1 MTKSI
6 GDPREGP
13 HSLFICP
20 YMGRAYECFAMLGG
34 AVGGVEEKLN
44 HIIDTQLHEYD
55 VFIDA
60 EEGATPKPGA
70 VADPC
75 GAPRNAGVQGGTESS
90 NLLCSSSQSVSAVNP
105 EAIGEKPR
113 TLAAVCGWLGT

>member
-90 NLLCSSSQSVSAVNP
+90 NLLCSS
-105 EAIGEKPR
+105 GESRANSTQGFGR
-113 TLAAVCGWLGT
+113 TVA

>member
-60 EEGATPKPGA
+60 VIAAPQGFTPLGP
-70 VADPC
+70 PHT
-75 GAPRNAGVQGGTESS
+75 P
-90 NLLCSSSQSVSAVNP
+90 
-105 EAIGEKPR
+105 
-113 TLAAVCGWLGT
+113 TLG

>member
-1 MTKSI
+1 
-6 GDPREGP
+6 
-13 HSLFICP
+13 
-20 YMGRAYECFAMLGG
+20 MLGG

-70 VADPC
+70 AADPC

-90 NLLCSSSQSVSAVNP
+90 NLLCSSGESLAKLTPLPGATRTDPAQDLRRSARRIHAGERRGPVSV
-105 EAIGEKPR
+105 
-113 TLAAVCGWLGT
+113 